1 MECLTYNEQ
10 LFSKLSADVF
20 SVYKTHFKIVLLQ
33 CKELLSSLF
42 PIFKTPKHLL
52 TLRKKS
58 MVLNY
63 TAFPKFVL
71 FALGKYPGQA
81 LAHKRSGET

>member
-1 MECLTYNEQ
+1 MRGFGSQQEW
-10 LFSKLSADVF
+10 SANVF

-33 CKELLSSLF
+33 CKKILSSVF
-42 PIFKTPKHLL
+42 PIFKTPQHLL
-52 TLRKKS
+52 TLKKKS
-58 MVLNY
+58 VVLNY

-81 LAHKRSGET
+81 LAHKRSRET